1 MRDHLGRYL
10 RIAGTG
16 ISFVSFGTGGL
27 LLGLAI
33 FPAIRLF
40 IRERGARAAVARSVV
55 RASFQCFIALM
66 QALGILRF
74 EVRGLER
81 LNRRGLLVVA
91 NHPTLIDTVFLMAF
105 VRHADC
111 IVKSTL
117 WNNPFTGGPVRA
129 AAYVRSDDGPRLV
142 DDCIGSLRAG
152 NNLIIFPEGTRTPNS
167 GSLHFKRGA
176 ANVALRGG
184 RDLTP
189 VVIRCTPSTLGKGD
203 KWWRVPARRVHI
215 TFDVR
220 EDIAVQPFLGG
231 GCDTVAARRLT
242 DYLQQFFAREGQQ
255 HGAA

>member
-1 MRDHLGRYL
+1 L

-27 LLGLAI
+27 LLGLAV
-33 FPAIRLF
+33 FPAIQLF
-40 IRERGARAAVARSVV
+40 VRERVARAAVARSVM
-55 RASFQCFIALM
+55 RTTFRCLIWLM
-66 QALGILRF
+66 QALGLLRF

-81 LNRRGLLVVA
+81 LDRRGLLVVA

-129 AAYVRSDDGPRLV
+129 AAYLCSDNGPRLV

-152 NNLIIFPEGTRTPNS
+152 NNLIIFPEGTRTPKS
-167 GSLHFKRGA
+167 GTLQFKRGA

-203 KWWRVPARRVHI
+203 KWWQVPARRVQI

-220 EDIAVQPFLGG
+220 EDIAVQPFLDA
-231 GCDTVAARRLT
+231 GCGTVAARRLT
-242 DYLQQFFAREGQQ
+242 DHLQEFFAREGQQ
-255 HGAA
+255 DGAA

>member
-1 MRDHLGRYL
+1 L

-27 LLGLAI
+27 LLGLAV

-40 IRERGARAAVARSVV
+40 VRERVARAAVARTVL
-55 RASFQCFIALM
+55 RATFRCLISIM
-66 QALGILRF
+66 QALGVLRF

-81 LNRRGLLVVA
+81 LDRRGLLVVA

-129 AAYVRSDDGPRLV
+129 AAYLSSDNGPRLV
-142 DDCIGSLRAG
+142 DDCIDSLRAG
-152 NNLIIFPEGTRTPNS
+152 NNLIIFPEGTRTPAS
-167 GSLHFKRGA
+167 GALRFKRGA
-176 ANVALRGG
+176 ANIALRGE

-220 EDIAVQPFLGG
+220 EDIAVQPFLEA

-242 DYLQQFFAREGQQ
+242 ATLQEFFAKEGQR
-255 HGAA
+255 HGVA